1 MFSFDNSH
9 GIHFIK
15 STENGINMKAI
26 YKLTTLAATA
36 IIASAMTS
44 PVMAAADK
52 VNVAFFLEWATPN
65 QIAKVEA
72 AYGDALG
79 VPVGWTNF
87 DAGTQ
92 MTEAMLAGDIDISYS
107 QGLAPFIN
115 AVNAGA
121 PLKMVSIAVQYP
133 ANDCVVRNGAGID
146 KTNASELEGQ
156 SVAVPLA
163 TMADYSFRM
172 MMRSLKVDVSKLKVI
187 DQAPAD
193 AAVSLADGNVV
204 MACGFGG
211 NSMAKMYEVGKKLM
225 TAEDKEA
232 AGIISF
238 DVVSVT
244 EKFAQENPDLVRS
257 FLKVTEEA
265 NLAYA
270 EDQDKLDV
278 IAKDAGMTP
287 EAAAKQ
293 MEDFIFPSNQE
304 QLDKYFNKGGLA
316 DVAIGIV
323 GNAFATKEKPALEDY
338 SVAIDTSFLK

>member
-1 MFSFDNSH
+1 
-9 GIHFIK
+9 
-15 STENGINMKAI
+15 MKAI
-26 YKLTTLAATA
+26 TKLTTMAATA
-36 IIASAMTS
+36 LVAGAMTS
-44 PVMAAADK
+44 PVMAAADQ

-72 AYGDALG
+72 AYDEALG
-79 VPVGWTNF
+79 VPVAWTNF

-146 KTNASELEGQ
+146 KSNASELEGQ

-172 MMRSLKVDVSKLKVI
+172 MMRALDVDVSKIKVI

-193 AAVSLADGNVV
+193 AAVSLADGAVV

-225 TAEDKEA
+225 TAEEKEA

-244 EKFAQENPDLVRS
+244 EKFAQENPDLVRG
-257 FLKVTEEA
+257 FLKVTEDA
-265 NLAYA
+265 NMAFA
-270 EDQDKLDV
+270 KDQGKLDV

-287 EAAAKQ
+287 EAAKKQ

-338 SVAIDTSFLK
+338 SVTIDTSFLK